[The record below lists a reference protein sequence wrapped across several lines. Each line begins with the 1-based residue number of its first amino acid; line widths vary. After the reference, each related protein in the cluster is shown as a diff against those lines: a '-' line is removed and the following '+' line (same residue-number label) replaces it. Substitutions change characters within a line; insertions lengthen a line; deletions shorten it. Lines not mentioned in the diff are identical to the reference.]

1 LQLTA
6 IDGQIVVCSVPSPPS
21 VELGV
26 KPGADGRASQSDQ
39 VIVLA
44 SLDGSAEICRA
55 GGQEAMVH
63 AIAFQVHQFAA
74 RRVGTNLETQD
85 AAAELKALSLAAS
98 LASRQIRTFTP
109 CSAAARRASMTALSV
124 ST

>member
-1 LQLTA
+1 
-6 IDGQIVVCSVPSPPS
+6 
-21 VELGV
+21 
-26 KPGADGRASQSDQ
+26 
-39 VIVLA
+39 
-44 SLDGSAEICRA
+44 
-55 GGQEAMVH
+55 MVH

-85 AAAELKALSLAAS
+85 AAALKALSLAAS
-98 LASRQIRTFTP
+98 LASRQIHTFTP